1 MYYFCTMTKIS
12 ETIKL
17 HLRKDKVLKKIIDSI
32 ELPVRGKKANVYDSL
47 IGSIVSQQLSVK
59 AASTIHSRF
68 LDLYGGIT
76 PSPDQILTTDHETM
90 RGVGLSNQKAGY
102 MKNLAEYFLSK
113 PIENKHWMSLSD
125 EDIIKELSSIKGI
138 GVWTV
143 QMMLMFN
150 LGRPDVLPTDDLIIR
165 QFIIKYYKIEA
176 SSKKEELEKIHKVA
190 SKWSPYRSH
199 ACLYLWASKDFVF

>member
-1 MYYFCTMTKIS
+1 MYYFCAMTKIS

-17 HLRKDKVLKKIIDSI
+17 HLRKDKVLKKIIDKI
-32 ELPVRGKKANVYDSL
+32 DLPVRSSKANVYESL

-68 LDLYGGIT
+68 LGLYDGST
-76 PSPDQILTTDHETM
+76 PKPNQILATGHETL
-90 RGVGLSNQKAGY
+90 RAVGLSNQKAGY
-102 MKNLAEYFLSK
+102 MKNLAEYFLSN
-113 PIENKHWMSLSD
+113 PIENKHWLSLSD
-125 EDIIKELSSIKGI
+125 EEIIKELSSIKGI

-150 LGRPDVLPTDDLIIR
+150 LGRPDILPVDDLIIR
-165 QFIIKYYKIEA
+165 QFIVKYYNIEA
-176 SSKKEELEKIHKVA
+176 TSKKEELEKIHKIA